1 MSPSAYIWAAPCL
14 QVLHREPDMKARH
27 IPTEQSCAPS
37 SEVAENSTKET
48 QILLLREERI
58 KAKIRLRYS
67 SKRRDLCLQ
76 RALRKVLTKHLLLW
90 DALLCSVSY
99 KINWEN
105 DVTLQ

>member
-1 MSPSAYIWAAPCL
+1 MA
-14 QVLHREPDMKARH
+14 V
-27 IPTEQSCAPS
+27 
-37 SEVAENSTKET
+37 
-48 QILLLREERI
+48 REERI

-76 RALRKVLTKHLLLW
+76 IALRKVLTKHLLLW